1 MFTGFLKAVK
11 SLATEH
17 PGVAFATAFASA
29 TAPAFLKDENRGYFR
44 TAVITTPIIAAMGL
58 AGPGLVTSASRT
70 ARAGMQFAR
79 EMPMFFGANKATR
92 YKDLRNALERAGGD
106 LGAIN
111 PIFRTW
117 ADNAAVDFF
126 SQVDRGGPPIEKSM
140 EQAENLFHELLGMSN
155 KRDLLTYAVEG
166 ARQKISSPLDLTR
179 VARGGPLA
187 GMAESELRGI
197 VNANR
202 ANPKF
207 VRELSSR
214 LGWAKNLKDLGPFA
228 NPFKL
233 TMTGK
238 TAKLDWLE
246 SYGQLHGQRPEVAD
260 AIQRAIRQGHVS
272 SATVVAEQ
280 VADGSVGR
288 MLGVNLSG
296 RQGELYLPLF
306 DPKTGAVSLEGKVG
320 VGRHIHTPERVFELD
335 TFVAEH
341 LTQDWGTL
349 KKDIGRAAYFGGV
362 VPEDP
367 FKMST
372 RLESQLASLSP
383 QALYIRS
390 RAAIPSGLPV
400 YGGKVFEDLTDLERI
415 QYTTKMLGRGMTRI
429 GSEGGTSK
437 GVFEFGESELFIP
450 GGAPSLAKQTYFY
463 RSFTKDLQLKA
474 GTIGEGMRPSFTTS
488 AVEDIGGVPEIQMAV
503 AGVSPQQKSL
513 FGDLPKTAEG
523 MAAYKETAIQRI
535 LTDNPKLTRGEA
547 EAAWGKIS
555 GKLGEKGYLEAGR
568 GLGSLGEGDIILHEK
583 FRQLKMESRKNIYVD
598 KLHLNPEDYINKSL
612 TPETL
617 IGFEGLNPVTSEAP
631 ATFIEGWS
639 TTPSGQFELKLRQEY
654 PIETGAKIDIAGVKG
669 LGIVPEE
676 DVFRRQVEL
685 LNLYHEATGS
695 KQVIPSFVEALAP
708 LHYMQAKTSDPFRLM
723 VSQAAAVSS
732 DIAANSVHLKADW
745 ANLEALDRVNKYM
758 ADLSAQGIR
767 AQRTGPGNNIFR
779 LIEDSEYVRNL
790 NLENRRLRMQSVG
803 QLTEDYLRDV
813 ANLAKGN
820 APGTEGEIFSAFR
833 RSGEENLLNYMQ
845 KNAMFSFAAF
855 WDSTRRNVPQM
866 VGATY
871 DMFSEMWRAGN
882 VEGIRELM
890 GRLDFHGGDPGR
902 AAAFARQFVEGDF
915 TKAMGE
921 VVPIGEAAARLDIGR
936 MEGRVGGIFD
946 PSNKLVQENF
956 SLKLDQPVYARVAGR
971 DIEVS
976 HIPVLGKLAHGGGS
990 NLYEKAG
997 EGLTYSPTDYE
1008 KTLAEVVRWQKDPVM
1023 MSAAISAHLDEAQRV
1038 LFGKEGFYRARGT
1051 DVTGAVSGFIQTRA
1065 QENPFE
1071 LLINKQMAARV
1082 RDKEIREALMSG
1094 QDVYATAARHPIQSA
1109 PYMRVKVAPDA
1120 GMGPNMIGMDERI
1133 RGLFGADDDKDIL
1146 NMFFYRKSSQAE
1158 REAQAAINMLD
1169 SNQWRSLKTLDML
1182 YGSVEDSRNIASAGV
1197 KSLPELLKES
1207 LSMATE
1213 GGRAEQVANRMAG
1226 GVVGAYSNLLTR
1238 LYMNVEMHP
1247 TIGVKPAERDLLGHM
1262 LWTIRQ
1268 VPISAQKGK
1277 MKLNPE
1283 DTLDLYRRLV
1293 AGLESRSP
1301 EGVNQFTEAM
1311 KEVITG
1317 YGKESVIT
1325 AETAPLFEQL
1335 TGMKVGAGTKRNV
1348 LMDVLESKNFQSTLS
1363 EFIMNRNVRADR
1375 AAELLTKATTDMS
1388 GDSLYRLQALY
1399 KEMGTP
1405 PPWLIGLAREKG
1417 SGMGVSKVL
1426 GAINEGVKGAYR
1438 ASKGNLGVLA
1448 LGVGVAAAGG
1458 IITSR
1463 IRKVAPTQAVFGR
1476 SRGNFRP
1483 ETTEATPD
1491 QVPGEPMTGAMSS
1504 VNPPRRQLALR
1515 GGTATTIVAPM
1526 RQRTDLEVRMKAQR
1540 QQDTIEIQ
1548 RMIGQISG
1556 GSGVSNINVNY
1567 RNGWRN
1573 NMSTLRRRET
1583 IREQLES

>member
-1 MFTGFLKAVK
+1 
-11 SLATEH
+11 
-17 PGVAFATAFASA
+17 
-29 TAPAFLKDENRGYFR
+29 
-44 TAVITTPIIAAMGL
+44 
-58 AGPGLVTSASRT
+58 
-70 ARAGMQFAR
+70 MQFAR
-79 EMPMFFGANKATR
+79 EMPMFFGSNKATR
-92 YKDLRNALERAGGD
+92 FKDLRSALEKTGGGAGA
-106 LGAIN
+106 LN

-166 ARQKISSPLDLTR
+166 ARQRVASPLDLTR

-202 ANPKF
+202 ADPRF
-207 VRELSSR
+207 VKELSSR
-214 LGWAKNLKDLGPFA
+214 LGWAKKLKDLGPFA
-228 NPFKL
+228 NPLKMS
-233 TMTGK
+233 MTGK
-238 TAKLDWLE
+238 TTSMEWLE
-246 SYGQLHGQRPEVAD
+246 AYGQLHGQRPEVAD
-260 AIQRAIRQGHVS
+260 AIQRAIRQGQVS

-280 VADGSVGR
+280 VADGTVGR
-288 MLGVNLSG
+288 MLGVNIKG
-296 RQGELYLPLF
+296 PKGELHIPLF
-306 DPKTGAVSLEGKVG
+306 DPKTGSVNIEGKVG

-341 LTQDWGTL
+341 LTQDWGKL
-349 KKDIGRAAYFGGV
+349 KGDIGRAAYFGGV

-367 FKMST
+367 FKLQT
-372 RLESQLASLSP
+372 RLESQLANLSP

-390 RAAIPSGLPV
+390 RAAIPSSLPV
-400 YGGKVFEDLTDLERI
+400 YGGKVFEDLSDLERI
-415 QYTTKMLGRGMTRI
+415 QYTIKMLGRGMTRI

-437 GVFEFGESELFIP
+437 GVFEFAESELYIP

-474 GTIGEGMRPSFTTS
+474 ETIGEEFRPSFTTS
-488 AVEDIGGVPEIQMAV
+488 AVESIGGVPEIQMSV

-523 MAAYKETAIQRI
+523 LAGYKETAIQRI
-535 LTDNPKLTRGEA
+535 LADNPKLTRAQA

-568 GLGSLGEGDIILHEK
+568 GLGGLGEGDIILHEK
-583 FRQLKMESRKNIYVD
+583 FRRLKMESRKNVYVD
-598 KLHLNPEDYINKSL
+598 KLHLNPEDYIKKSL
-612 TPETL
+612 SPETL

-631 ATFIEGWS
+631 STFIEGWS

-654 PIETGAKIDIAGVKG
+654 PVETGAKIDIAGVKG
-669 LGIVPEE
+669 LAIVPEE
-676 DVFRRQVEL
+676 DIFRRQVEL
-685 LNLYHEATGS
+685 LNLYGEATGS
-695 KQVIPSFVEALAP
+695 KTAIPSFVEALAP

-745 ANLEALDRVNKYM
+745 ANLEALDRVDKYM
-758 ADLSAQGIR
+758 ADLAAQGIR
-767 AQRTGPGNNIFR
+767 AQRTGTGNNVFR
-779 LIEDSEYVRNL
+779 LLEDSEYVRSL
-790 NLENRRLRMQSVG
+790 DLEGRRLRMQSVG

-813 ANLAKGN
+813 AGFAQRG
-820 APGTEGEIFSAFR
+820 APGTEGELFSAFR
-833 RSGEENLLNYMQ
+833 RSGEESLMNYMQ

-882 VEGIRELM
+882 VEGMRELM
-890 GRLDFHGGDPGR
+890 SRLDFHGGDPGR
-902 AAAFARQFVEGDF
+902 ASAFAAQFVGGDF
-915 TKAMGE
+915 TKPLGT
-921 VVPIGEAAARLDIGR
+921 VIPIEEAAANLRIGM

-956 SLKLDQPVYARVAGR
+956 SIKLDQPVYARVAGR
-971 DIEVS
+971 DLEVT

-990 NLYEKAG
+990 NLYEKIG

-1008 KTLAEVVRWQKDPVM
+1008 KTLADVVKWQKDPVM

-1051 DVTGAVSGFIQTRA
+1051 DVLGAVSGFIQTRA

-1071 LLINKQMAARV
+1071 LLINEQMAGRV
-1082 RDKEIREALMSG
+1082 RDPEIRKALLAG
-1094 QDVYATAARHPIQSA
+1094 EDIYATAARHPIQSA

-1120 GMGPNMIGMDERI
+1120 GMGPNMVGMDERI

-1146 NMFFYRKSSQAE
+1146 NLFFYRKGSQAE
-1158 REAQAAINMLD
+1158 REAQAAINALN
-1169 SNQWRSLKTLDML
+1169 SNQWRSLKTLEML
-1182 YGSVEDSRNIASAGV
+1182 YGSVEDSRNIAEAGV
-1197 KSLPELLKES
+1197 KTLPSMLEES
-1207 LSMATE
+1207 LKLASA
-1213 GGRAEQVANRMAG
+1213 GGRAEQVTQRMAG

-1247 TIGVKPAERDLLGHM
+1247 TIGVKPMERDLLGHM

-1283 DTLDLYRRLV
+1283 DPLGLYRRLV
-1293 AGLESRSP
+1293 GGLESRTP
-1301 EGVNQFTEAM
+1301 EGVAKFTEGM
-1311 KEVITG
+1311 REVIAG
-1317 YGKESVIT
+1317 YGKESIIT
-1325 AETAPLFEQL
+1325 AETAPLFEEL
-1335 TGMKVGAGTKRNV
+1335 TGMKVAPGTKRNV
-1348 LMDVLESKNFQSTLS
+1348 LMDVLDSEKFQGTLS
-1363 EFIMNRNVRADR
+1363 EFITGRNVRADR
-1375 AAELLTKATTDMS
+1375 AAELLTKATTDME

-1417 SGMGVSKVL
+1417 SGMSVSKVL
-1426 GAINEGVKGAYR
+1426 GAINEGLKSTYR
-1438 ASKGNLGVLA
+1438 ESKGNLGVLA
-1448 LGVGVAAAGG
+1448 IGVGAAAVGAVL
-1458 IITSR
+1458 TSHVK
-1463 IRKVAPTQAVFGR
+1463 KVTPTQATFGR
-1476 SRGNFRP
+1476 PRGNFRP
-1483 ETTEATPD
+1483 ETTETVTD
-1491 QVPGEPMTGAMSS
+1491 QVPGEPITGAMSS
-1504 VNPPRRQLALR
+1504 VNPPRRQLPLR
-1515 GGTATTIVAPM
+1515 GGTSTTIVAPM
-1526 RQRTDLEVRMKAQR
+1526 RQRTDLEVRMKAQNR
-1540 QQDTIEIQ
+1540 QDTIEMQ
-1548 RMIGQISG
+1548 RMISQISG
-1556 GSGVSNINVNY
+1556 NNGVSNINVNY

-1573 NMSTLRRRET
+1573 KMSTLRRRET